1 MRLLGVWLESEENV
15 EYNSI
20 EAFDVRAEAFRRM
33 TGMMAPGKDES
44 ATAGGMRTYEER
56 CAAFDAWYKQ
66 HGDCVRAVM
75 KATEAI
81 CQRDGDSS

>member
-1 MRLLGVWLESEENV
+1 M
-15 EYNSI
+15 EYSSI

-44 ATAGGMRTYEER
+44 ALGASGHSDEER
-56 CAAFDAWYKQ
+56 RAAFDAWYKQ

-75 KATEAI
+75 KATESV
-81 CQRDGDSS
+81 CQRDGDDS

>member
-1 MRLLGVWLESEENV
+1 MNTLEYS
-15 EYNSI
+15 SI

-44 ATAGGMRTYEER
+44 AAANSPHTYEDR
-56 CAAFDAWYKQ
+56 IAAYDEWWKQ

-81 CQRDGDSS
+81 CWRD

>member
-1 MRLLGVWLESEENV
+1 M

-44 ATAGGMRTYEER
+44 AAAGGVHTYDER
-56 CAAFDAWYKQ
+56 CAAYDAWGKQ

-81 CQRDGDSS
+81 CLRDSDSL

>member
-1 MRLLGVWLESEENV
+1 MSTF
-15 EYNSI
+15 EYSSI

-44 ATAGGMRTYEER
+44 A
-56 CAAFDAWYKQ
+56 AANGPHSYRDRMLAYDDWWKQ

-75 KATEAI
+75 KATETI
-81 CQRDGDSS
+81 CWRE

>member
-1 MRLLGVWLESEENV
+1 MNTLEYS
-15 EYNSI
+15 SI

-44 ATAGGMRTYEER
+44 AAANAPHTYDER
-56 CAAFDAWYKQ
+56 IAAYDAWWKQ

-81 CQRDGDSS
+81 CWRD